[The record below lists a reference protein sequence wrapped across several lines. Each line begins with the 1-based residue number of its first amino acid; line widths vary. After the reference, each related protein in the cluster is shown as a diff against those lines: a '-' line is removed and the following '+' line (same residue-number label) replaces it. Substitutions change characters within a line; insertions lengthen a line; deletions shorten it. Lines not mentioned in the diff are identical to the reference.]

1 MHPYWVIVCSGG
13 SSQPTNNGNNCSHAR
28 QSLCEPAVAAAAG
41 IFVSEK
47 SKEEHENNGSGAW

>member
-1 MHPYWVIVCSGG
+1 MHPYWLIVCSGG
-13 SSQPTNNGNNCSHAR
+13 SSQPTNNGNSCSNAR

-47 SKEEHENNGSGAW
+47 SKEEHEYKGSGA